1 MFAHRVSAIQEFR
14 RSFLTH
20 MKRSFVIAL
29 ALASGM
35 ILNAAAQAPAASPAA
50 PAGPTKIAVIA
61 FQVAVAQTNEG
72 QRNFADIEKKYAPK
86 RAQLKALNDE
96 IDNLKK
102 QLQTDG
108 DKLSDADRASRAKTI
123 DDKQK
128 QLQRDAEDAQNDFQQ
143 DMQELYNGLASK
155 VYDTLA
161 SYAKEHGYTLVL
173 DIAQQQTPVLYAND
187 STNITKA
194 VIDAYNTKSGIP
206 APAAE
211 PAGTPSAPTPKP
223 SGVK

>member
-1 MFAHRVSAIQEFR
+1 
-14 RSFLTH
+14 
-20 MKRSFVIAL
+20 MKRMFVFAL

-35 ILNAAAQAPAASPAA
+35 ALNAAAQAPAASAA
-50 PAGPTKIAVIA
+50 TPAGPTKIAVIA

-72 QRNFADIEKKYAPK
+72 QRNFADLQKKYAPK
-86 RAQLKALNDE
+86 QAQLKALNDQ

-108 DKLSDADRASRAKTI
+108 DKMSDADRASRAKTI

-161 SYAKEHGYTLVL
+161 GYAKEHGYTLVL
-173 DIAQQQTPVLYAND
+173 DIAQQQTPVLYASD

-194 VIDAYNTKSGIP
+194 IIDAYNTKSGIP

-223 SGVK
+223 SGAK